1 MVTRR
6 RRLLRLGAASV
17 AAAAV
22 LALWP
27 ATAPAAP
34 VTAPSAVLA
43 AVPPTVPPSVP
54 GGSVPPDSVPPTTV
68 LAPAMGPLIPIPAGC
83 TGPAPALAVFSGTL
97 VALDDPE
104 APSAARYRVHT
115 LLAGSLAGYQVG
127 EMVDVRYGDEARFL
141 AVDGDYIVG
150 VRTNEVGVLVST
162 AREPAPLFGGD
173 AVIGVDD
180 TDTECP
186 TLEDPVRTLLADGT
200 AVDTGV
206 LSPLR
211 GHSGELR
218 AALLKP
224 LLFALGG
231 LVLLVLLK
239 QLLFSFGRETRRRA
253 GVARRGTPST
263 PRARR
268 GWSQPT

>member
-1 MVTRR
+1 MRR
-6 RRLLRLGAASV
+6 ANDPAWLEQQYDNRARVPDHASHFQKWAAAS
-17 AAAAV
+17 AHTRAHAPCV
-22 LALWP
+22 L
-27 ATAPAAP
+27 
-34 VTAPSAVLA
+34 
-43 AVPPTVPPSVP
+43 
-54 GGSVPPDSVPPTTV
+54 
-68 LAPAMGPLIPIPAGC
+68 
-83 TGPAPALAVFSGTL
+83 
-97 VALDDPE
+97 
-104 APSAARYRVHT
+104 
-115 LLAGSLAGYQVG
+115 
-127 EMVDVRYGDEARFL
+127 DVRYGDEARFL

>member
-6 RRLLRLGAASV
+6 CRLLQLGAPTVAAAVVSMVFVAALTSV
-17 AAAAV
+17 AAAA
-22 LALWP
+22 P
-27 ATAPAAP
+27 AT
-34 VTAPSAVLA
+34 
-43 AVPPTVPPSVP
+43 VPPTVPP
-54 GGSVPPDSVPPTTV
+54 GTVPPDSVPPTTV

-83 TGPAPALAVFSGTL
+83 TGPAPALAVFTATL

-127 EMVDVRYGDEARFL
+127 DMVDVRYGDEARFL
-141 AVDGDYIVG
+141 DVDSDYIVG

-173 AVIGVDD
+173 AVIGIDD

-224 LLFALGG
+224 LVVALGG

-239 QLLFSFGRETRRRA
+239 LLFFSFGRETRRRA
-253 GVARRGTPST
+253 ALARRGTPTS
-263 PRARR
+263 PSARR
-268 GWSQPT
+268 GWSQPS